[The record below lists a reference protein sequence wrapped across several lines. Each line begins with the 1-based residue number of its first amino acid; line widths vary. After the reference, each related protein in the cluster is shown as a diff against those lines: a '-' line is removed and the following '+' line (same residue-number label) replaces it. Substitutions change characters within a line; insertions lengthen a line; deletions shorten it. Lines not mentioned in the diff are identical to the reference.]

1 MTITDIIPLRDN
13 KYFCFCDQH
22 ERELKIIE
30 DQITCLQK
38 SVANLRKDMPELVT
52 KRIQE
57 MGGRKKKLY
66 HLEDKQ

>member
-1 MTITDIIPLRDN
+1 MTTTDIIPLRDN
-13 KYFCFCDQH
+13 KYYCFCDQH

-52 KRIQE
+52 KRNP
-57 MGGRKKKLY
+57 KKNNIRNTPRTK
-66 HLEDKQ
+66 D

>member
-13 KYFCFCDQH
+13 KYYCFCHQH

-38 SVANLRKDMPELVT
+38 SVANLRKDIPELVT

-57 MGGRKKKLY
+57 IGGRKEKLY
-66 HLEDKQ
+66 RLEDE